1 MPNILLCFTNNISLE
16 NWNNSGSLSRE
27 LIYIE
32 KFLKNNYT
40 FSLLTYGNSKDE
52 EIELAS
58 YINIIPIYKV
68 IKRLSNKY
76 LNNFF
81 HLIRILK
88 VSFILKEVDIIKS
101 NQLLGSN
108 IAILIGLLFN
118 KKVIVR
124 IGYEPNLNITYDKF
138 LPVQSRNKSINKFFI
153 MKFYFLGLFSY
164 KLCDHIICTTKVQK
178 NFIKKNFL
186 IKNSKISV
194 IPNWI
199 DTDLFSPGNNDFI
212 KKGILYVGRL
222 EPEKNPE
229 FLLNSMNG
237 IKEKITFIGAGS
249 LKNKLLKIAKDNA
262 IDIEMIDPVPNENLV
277 SFYRNCKLFI
287 QSSYYEGNPKT
298 ILEAMSCGCAVIAKN
313 VAGIKE
319 LINKKNGVLID
330 SESDLNRVIK
340 DLLENKIRRQELGKN
355 ARRDIKHNNDINLC
369 LEKEKQ
375 ILFKLKN

>member
-58 YINIIPIYKV
+58 YINVIPIYKV

-81 HLIRILK
+81 HLIRLLK
-88 VSFILKEVDIIKS
+88 VSFILKEIDIIKS

-138 LPVQSRNKSINKFFI
+138 LPVESRNKSINKFFI

-178 NFIKKNFL
+178 NFIKKIFL
-186 IKNSKISV
+186 
-194 IPNWI
+194 
-199 DTDLFSPGNNDFI
+199 
-212 KKGILYVGRL
+212 
-222 EPEKNPE
+222 
-229 FLLNSMNG
+229 
-237 IKEKITFIGAGS
+237 
-249 LKNKLLKIAKDNA
+249 
-262 IDIEMIDPVPNENLV
+262 
-277 SFYRNCKLFI
+277 
-287 QSSYYEGNPKT
+287 
-298 ILEAMSCGCAVIAKN
+298 
-313 VAGIKE
+313 
-319 LINKKNGVLID
+319 
-330 SESDLNRVIK
+330 
-340 DLLENKIRRQELGKN
+340 
-355 ARRDIKHNNDINLC
+355 
-369 LEKEKQ
+369 
-375 ILFKLKN
+375 